1 MHARGPRKACAGR
14 AGTGRRWLWG
24 FLLAVA
30 VLMLGQAV
38 HAQPGT
44 PVVATPIVQ
53 VEGQVVNTQGQPIP
67 QATITY
73 ADRVG
78 GDRKTTASDGRGRFR
93 FTISGDQLRVDFSAL
108 GYRPRSQVV
117 PVGEG
122 TTQLQIF
129 AVLSPSSDVMVFIFL
144 LPALAGLVIWVFF
157 RIWGAA
163 PWVTHLYSITS
174 VVSWVGVFVAF
185 LYTWLRSGVSTMQ
198 LFHPDV
204 EISLLVPIFAFIGVL
219 LYATTSIVEHF
230 GDPHGRMAYRKSLM
244 AVAHRVLLAPY
255 VAVIVNLLLVKA
267 ALEEVLSVQPGVGLT
282 TVEVFLAFFTGAY
295 MKPILNWIN
304 ERGARLLPR
313 PLQEELEMRERPN
326 ELVKKLGMTAEL
338 AQDLGR
344 KGISTVQDL
353 EELSDEDLSRIAE
366 EIVLD
371 RDQLVHWRSMAKAYR
386 QNFATMQ
393 RLLNLKSHEEQL
405 LEEARIVSIWQL
417 ARMEPEELSA
427 RIPEFD
433 RAKAERICKASR
445 GYVALLG
452 ISDSLLE
459 KLNHRKIKEIMDL
472 SNIPTGLEEEFARL
486 TKALKE
492 PGVLEALG
500 ETEISAIM
508 AVRGPSG

>member
-1 MHARGPRKACAGR
+1 MRTRYPRKGKR
-14 AGTGRRWLWG
+14 KGAGTGKAWLKG
-24 FLLAVA
+24 FLLSVA
-30 VLMLGQAV
+30 IVILAQLAY
-38 HAQPGT
+38 AQPGT
-44 PVVATPIVQ
+44 PVVATPLVQ
-53 VEGQVVNTQGQPIP
+53 VEGQVVNTQGQPISR
-67 QATITY
+67 ATITY
-73 ADRVG
+73 ADRLG
-78 GDRKTTASDGRGRFR
+78 GDRKTTASDNRGRFR
-93 FTISGDQLRVDFSAL
+93 FMVSGDQLRVDFSAP

-117 PVGEG
+117 PIGEG

-129 AVLSPSSDVMVFIFL
+129 AVLPPSSDVMVFIFL
-144 LPALAGLVIWVFF
+144 LPALAGIVIWVFF

-174 VVSWVGVFVAF
+174 VLSWVGVFVAF
-185 LYTWLRSGVSTMQ
+185 LYTWLRSGVSTLQ
-198 LFHPDV
+198 FFHPDV

-255 VAVIVNLLLVKA
+255 VAVIANLLLVKA

-313 PLQEELEMRERPN
+313 PLQEELEMREQPN
-326 ELVKKLGMTAEL
+326 ELVKKLGMTVEL
-338 AQDLGR
+338 AEDLGR

-371 RDQLVHWRSMAKAYR
+371 RDQLLHWRSMAKAYR

-393 RLLNLKSHEEQL
+393 RLLNLKSHEEEL
-405 LEEARIVSIWQL
+405 LEEARIISIWQL
-417 ARMEPEELSA
+417 GRMEPEELTG

-433 RAKAERICKASR
+433 RTKAEYLCKASK
-445 GYVALLG
+445 GYAALLG
-452 ISDSLLE
+452 VSPSLLD
-459 KLNHRKIKEIMDL
+459 KLNHRKIKEIVNL
-472 SNIPTGLEEEFARL
+472 SNIPTNLEEEFERL
-486 TKALKE
+486 IKILKE
-492 PGVLEALG
+492 PGVLEAVG
-500 ETEISAIM
+500 ETEISAVVT
-508 AVRGPSG
+508 ARGASG